1 MKCTEARR
9 LFSLYLDSALTG
21 IQMRA
26 CGEHLES
33 CQSCEGEFRA
43 MRSTQSLVAGLGRKQ
58 PPPDLALRLRV
69 AISREVAMA
78 RQRTFDSLRMRLQ
91 HIVNAFMVP
100 ATAGAVAAVIIFGLL
115 IGSLMPGR
123 VKGADVQIGF
133 TPPELALSPFG
144 LETVNSISADDLVIE
159 AYIDASGRVQDYKV
173 LSAPGSPETYRP
185 ELNKMMIFTVFRPAK
200 NFGQPTSSRA
210 ILSFSRVNVKG

>member
-21 IQMRA
+21 KQMRA

-33 CQSCEGEFRA
+33 CQACENEFTA
-43 MRSTQSLVAGLGRKQ
+43 MRRTQALVAGLGRKQ
-58 PPPDLALRLRV
+58 APPDLALRLRV
-69 AISREVAMA
+69 AISRESAVA
-78 RQRTFDSLRMRLQ
+78 RHGILDSLRMRLE
-91 HIVNAFMVP
+91 HVVNAFMVP
-100 ATAGAVAAVIIFGLL
+100 ATAGAAAAVIIFGLL

-123 VKGADVQIGF
+123 VKGDDVQIGF
-133 TPPELALSPFG
+133 TPPELAMSPFG
-144 LETVNSISADDLVIE
+144 LETASSISADDLVIE
-159 AYIDASGRVQDYKV
+159 AYVDATGRVQDYKV
-173 LSAPGSPETYRP
+173 LSAPGSPDSYRP

>member
-1 MKCTEARR
+1 
-9 LFSLYLDSALTG
+9 
-21 IQMRA
+21 
-26 CGEHLES
+26 
-33 CQSCEGEFRA
+33 
-43 MRSTQSLVAGLGRKQ
+43 
-58 PPPDLALRLRV
+58 
-69 AISREVAMA
+69 MA

>member
-1 MKCTEARR
+1 MKCTEARQ

-21 IQMRA
+21 KQMRA

-33 CQSCEGEFRA
+33 CYRCAGEFKG
-43 MRSTQSLVAGLGRKQ
+43 MRTTQALVTKLGRKQ
-58 PPPDLALRLRV
+58 PPSDLALRLRI
-69 AISREVAMA
+69 AISREVAVA

-91 HIVNAFMVP
+91 HLVNAFMVP
-100 ATAGAVAAVIIFGLL
+100 ATAGAVTAVIIFGLL

-144 LETVNSISADDLVIE
+144 VDAVNAISADDLVIE
-159 AYIDASGRVQDYKV
+159 AYVDASGRVQDYKV
-173 LSAPGSPETYRP
+173 ISAPGNPETYMP
-185 ELNKMMIFTVFRPAK
+185 ELNKMMIFTIFRPAR
-200 NFGQPTSSRA
+200 NFGQPTSGRA